1 MAHADYRATVRLVSV
16 EQIDVGAVLAQDVHA
31 GQSGIPLLRRGVSI
45 SERYKQALADNGIN
59 SVWVDDELSD
69 GIVPQTVLT
78 EETRRRTAGA
88 VGTALTEARDAMSRG
103 KGLSDNALADLTD
116 VADLLSQEIVNTPD
130 VALHL
135 ADMMGADQYLLQHV
149 VDVTALGVLLAR
161 RVFHD
166 HGWVDF
172 TGRRRFDGVE
182 SRLQKIGLGL
192 LLHDIGKLAIPRE
205 ILDKP
210 GKLTEEEWDVMRRHP
225 AIGCDMLGDDASF
238 LVRAVVRHH
247 HERWDGKGY
256 PDGLAGERIHQ
267 FARISSVADVYDAVT
282 SERVYKAAAPPHVG
296 VEIIEQGAG
305 TAFDAE
311 VVGVFSK
318 VVMPFP
324 PGYQVVLKDGR
335 TAVVVDVDVTQ
346 PYRPHVRIRN
356 DDGSVEEIERAEL
369 ADKPDESLPRAA

>member
-1 MAHADYRATVRLVSV
+1 MRLVNVS
-16 EQIDVGAVLAQDVHA
+16 QIEPGAVLAQDVHA

-45 SERYKQALADNGIN
+45 SDRFKRALSENGIT
-59 SVWVDDELSD
+59 SVWVDDGLSD
-69 GIVPQTVLT
+69 GINPVTIVT
-78 EETRRRTAGA
+78 DETRRKTAGA
-88 VGTALTEARDAMSRG
+88 VGNALVDAKEAMSKG
-103 KGLSDNALADLTD
+103 KGLSDNALADLSAMAELITEE
-116 VADLLSQEIVNTPD
+116 VQNTPD

-161 RVFHD
+161 RTFAD

-192 LLHDIGKLAIPRE
+192 LLHDIGKLAIPKAV
-205 ILDKP
+205 LDKP
-210 GKLTEEEWDVMRRHP
+210 GKLDEAEWEIMRRHP
-225 AIGCDMLGDDASF
+225 VVGCDMLGDDASF

-247 HERWDGKGY
+247 HERLDGKGY
-256 PDGLAGERIHQ
+256 PDGLAGDRIHQ

-282 SERVYKAAAPPHVG
+282 SERVYKSAAPPSIG
-296 VEIIEQGAG
+296 VDVIERGSG
-305 TAFDAE
+305 TAFDPE
-311 VVGVFSK
+311 VVAVFKK
-318 VVMPFP
+318 VVMPYP
-324 PGYQVVLKDGR
+324 PGYEVDLADGR
-335 TAVVVDVDVTQ
+335 RAVVVEVDVEE

-369 ADKPDESLPRAA
+369 AGADESGGAVRAAA